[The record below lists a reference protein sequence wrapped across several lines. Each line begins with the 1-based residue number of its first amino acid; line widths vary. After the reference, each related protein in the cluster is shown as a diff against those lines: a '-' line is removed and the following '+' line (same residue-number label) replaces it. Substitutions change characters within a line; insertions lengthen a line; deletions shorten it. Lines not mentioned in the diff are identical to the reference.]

1 MDKKKIFLVSL
12 GHLSCDINGGAL
24 PAILPFLITAYGFD
38 YQAAAGLMFA
48 FSCLSSII
56 QPAFGYL
63 SDKLSKPW
71 FIPVGVLLAG
81 GGLASIGFLHSYW
94 AIFAAIALSGV
105 GAALFHPEGARFA
118 NKVSGA
124 SKGTGLSLF
133 SIGGNS
139 GFVFGPMLAVAAIGA
154 FGMPAKSVLSSKSI
168 SQGYLPKYPWLASI
182 VMSVI
187 LLYQISHLSGMK
199 KTETES
205 TKAAGETEEVKNNWK
220 EFSKLTLA
228 IISRSVLF
236 VGCNTF
242 IPLYW
247 IHNFGQSKAAGA
259 AALTC
264 FCTFGVISNFIG
276 GMLSDRFGYLR
287 IIRLSYVVLIPSI
300 VLFGLVDNLYAAFA
314 LLLPLG
320 FSLYAPFSSMVVL
333 GQKYLAKNIGFASG
347 VTLGLATS
355 MGGIVAPL
363 LGWIADGYGLPRA
376 IQSMTIVAVIGTVAA
391 FLLVSLNRRTD

>member
-154 FGMPAKSVLSSKSI
+154 FGMPGTSVFGLI
-168 SQGYLPKYPWLASI
+168 AL

-228 IISRSVLF
+228 IISRSV
-236 VGCNTF
+236 
-242 IPLYW
+242 
-247 IHNFGQSKAAGA
+247 HNFGQSKAAGA

>member
-1 MDKKKIFLVSL
+1 MMSL
-12 GHLSCDINGGAL
+12 EDWH
-24 PAILPFLITAYGFD
+24 TAYGFD

-154 FGMPAKSVLSSKSI
+154 FGMPGTSVFGLI
-168 SQGYLPKYPWLASI
+168 AL

-205 TKAAGETEEVKNNWK
+205 A
-220 EFSKLTLA
+220 
-228 IISRSVLF
+228 
-236 VGCNTF
+236 
-242 IPLYW
+242 
-247 IHNFGQSKAAGA
+247 KAAGA

>member
-1 MDKKKIFLVSL
+1 LFFTRKSLAFSSEISHYPLCRGCRVGPSRRRERPLPLIRPRLRTKVIVMDKKKIFLVSL

-154 FGMPAKSVLSSKSI
+154 FGMPGTSVFGLI
-168 SQGYLPKYPWLASI
+168 AL

-205 TKAAGETEEVKNNWK
+205 AKAAGETEEVKNNWK
-220 EFSKLTLA
+220 ELNPVQMLIYPNHS
-228 IISRSVLF
+228 
-236 VGCNTF
+236 
-242 IPLYW
+242 
-247 IHNFGQSKAAGA
+247 
-259 AALTC
+259 ALNSC
-264 FCTFGVISNFIG
+264 WHGHS
-276 GMLSDRFGYLR
+276 
-287 IIRLSYVVLIPSI
+287 
-300 VLFGLVDNLYAAFA
+300 A
-314 LLLPLG
+314 L
-320 FSLYAPFSSMVVL
+320 
-333 GQKYLAKNIGFASG
+333 
-347 VTLGLATS
+347 
-355 MGGIVAPL
+355 
-363 LGWIADGYGLPRA
+363 
-376 IQSMTIVAVIGTVAA
+376 
-391 FLLVSLNRRTD
+391 